1 MAHEKIVTAF
11 TQPQQA
17 QVAKE
22 KLIAEGIPGD
32 DIDIISGERLR
43 NEDKEIRHP
52 SFWQRLFGDD
62 VDDDYAT
69 EYNKAIR
76 AGGVLLIAR
85 VDKDDADRIETLL
98 DNCAS
103 DYATTTG
110 DYGTTGSV
118 VGDDVYGKNFLGET
132 DDVGSRPVG
141 QDLTDPALRNEDL
154 SLRDEDVRDDEVVAK
169 TLPGDADYVSGRTAS
184 ADIAGRVSDDVRT
197 DRAFAEGDSRETLKL
212 AEEQIDV
219 GKRRVS
225 DGKVRLRRYT
235 VEDEVARDVS
245 LTEQHADVFRSALNE
260 PAYLNDVD
268 WSEKTLEVEESHEVP
283 TVNKT
288 AHVREEVGLRTETT
302 ERIETVKDTVRR
314 QEVEVDKNDLESDL
328 NKTKFPPKE

>member
-17 QVAKE
+17 EVAKE
-22 KLIAEGIPGD
+22 KLIAEGISGD
-32 DIDIISGERLR
+32 NIDIISGERLR
-43 NEDKEIRHP
+43 DEDKEIRHP

-62 VDDDYAT
+62 VDDDYAS

-98 DNCAS
+98 DSCAS
-103 DYATTTG
+103 DYATN
-110 DYGTTGSV
+110 SS
-118 VGDDVYGKNFLGET
+118 VGDDIYGKNFLGET
-132 DDVGSRPVG
+132 DDVAPRAVG
-141 QDLTDPALRNEDL
+141 QDISDPALRSE
-154 SLRDEDVRDDEVVAK
+154 SAGLRDEDYVSDDEVVAK

-184 ADIAGRVSDDVRT
+184 ADIAGGVTGDVQANPAYR
-197 DRAFAEGDSRETLKL
+197 EGDNRETLTL
-212 AEEQIDV
+212 AEEEIDV

-235 VEDEVARDVS
+235 VEDEVAEDIS

-268 WSEKTLEVEESHEVP
+268 WSEQTLEVEESHEVP

-302 ERIETVKDTVRR
+302 ERTETVKDTVRR
-314 QEVEVDKNDLESDL
+314 QEVEVDKNGLENDPNRS
-328 NKTKFPPKE
+328 KFPPKE